1 MRMFG
6 RLTAVFLLCALLGS
20 CATMMAYEQER
31 QKKRSK
37 PAVAA
42 TTGQEAVGSLFQP
55 NLPKPKVD
63 TQGLAASQSVAN
75 AEKQLAETDPTKT
88 AGVAP
93 GPSIPML
100 KTLLLTREDLDAVSK
115 SYAAYSQAVTN
126 VRVSLEAY
134 GLKSNLTGLRRV
146 REAGE
151 YWGLYM
157 PRMRIRPTEPGIKA
171 EDIQAFYGVVT
182 EKGKQVMADTGQIN
196 RYIDSQRTKAWTVSN
211 RSR

>member
-100 KTLLLTREDLDAVSK
+100 KTLLLTREDLDAVL
-115 SYAAYSQAVTN
+115 
-126 VRVSLEAY
+126 R
-134 GLKSNLTGLRRV
+134 GLFTG
-146 REAGE
+146 GHQCPGFTG
-151 YWGLYM
+151 GLW
-157 PRMRIRPTEPGIKA
+157 PE
-171 EDIQAFYGVVT
+171 IQSDWSA
-182 EKGKQVMADTGQIN
+182 TGQGSRGILGPL
-196 RYIDSQRTKAWTVSN
+196 YAPHADPSDRTGHQG
-211 RSR
+211 